1 MEEMVRRIRERS
13 AKDLEEHL
21 FVSRHSFSPMRRSQL
36 MPDALRVQKT
46 ISHHGPKIARS
57 MYQRALLTTM
67 AIRLGTHVEE
77 VVQVRD
83 EFDSDF
89 HKGKKPISTHRRSGF
104 FDTTNYS
111 YEHKGL
117 QQLRV
122 TKLKE
127 GIVAGPT
134 H

>member
-1 MEEMVRRIRERS
+1 
-13 AKDLEEHL
+13 
-21 FVSRHSFSPMRRSQL
+21 MRRSQL
-36 MPDALRVQKT
+36 VPDALRVQKT
-46 ISHHGPKIARS
+46 IGHQGPKTARS

-67 AIRLGTHVEE
+67 AIQLGTHVGQ
-77 VVQVRD
+77 VVQMRD
-83 EFDSDF
+83 ESGNDF
-89 HKGKKPISTHRRSGF
+89 RRGKKLISAHRRSGL

-111 YEHKGL
+111 YEQKGL

-127 GIVAGPT
+127 GIEPGPT